1 MIGYVYKI
9 HTNANNKVYIGST
22 TRDIETRLSE
32 HKRVS
37 NKTCSKFICND
48 KSTYLCTLLEVVE
61 FSNIS
66 ELRKREMFYIN
77 STDNCVNTVKSYISQ
92 EEQTQLKE
100 ETRRILDSI
109 ETCEIRIP
117 IGAAARGGGR
127 REAQNATD

>member
-9 HTNANNKVYIGST
+9 HTNANYKVYIGYT

-37 NKTCSKFICND
+37 NKTCSKLICKD

-92 EEQTQLKE
+92 EEQIQLKE

-117 IGAAARGGGR
+117 
-127 REAQNATD
+127 

>member
-9 HTNANNKVYIGST
+9 HTNTNNKVYIGST

-32 HKRVS
+32 HKRAS

-48 KSTYLCTLLEVVE
+48 KSAYLCTLLEAVE

-77 STDNCVNTVKSYISQ
+77 TTDNCVNTVKSYISQ

-100 ETRRILDSI
+100 ETKRILDSI
-109 ETCEIRIP
+109 ETCEISIL
-117 IGAAARGGGR
+117 
-127 REAQNATD
+127 